1 MKGTAG
7 KAKAWFT
14 GAKLT
19 KVFTRLGDDIGSQ
32 FHDDTSSR
40 LATNGHVKVA
50 LGIGPKWMIS
60 INVRHWQTRGF
71 ARPKTRTRRANETVD
86 KREL

>member
-40 LATNGHVKVA
+40 LASNGHVKVA
-50 LGIGPKWMIS
+50 LGIGHDDDINKVLGGARGIFFLIS
-60 INVRHWQTRGF
+60 S
-71 ARPKTRTRRANETVD
+71 K
-86 KREL
+86 